1 MVEQALAMNKIWR
14 NLRTRRRSLVK
25 LLGVLNDVTKMVTEC
40 LRITKLLYI
49 ALFGQKRL

>member
-1 MVEQALAMNKIWR
+1 MVEQALAMNKMSR
-14 NLRTRRRSLVK
+14 NLRTRRSLVK